1 MEGNESESSGVF
13 SLDSCEDI
21 RKDDDLKEESAATL
35 LQSGEIIQG
44 RDCSYK
50 VIRVL
55 GEGNCSVVYSGETC
69 HSAEPVAIKVFK
81 KGRIY
86 ENAADREF
94 KVLEHVAESQVD
106 TAITFLAAFQYKEH
120 FCFVFEQLDLNI
132 RQLIMKNRRRGLPA
146 WTVQKFAK
154 DVFKCLAHLHKIGY
168 VHGDLKPGNIMWSGQ
183 QGVFKCFDFG
193 LSFHVQED
201 AGHAHLIHSMGYRAP
216 EVLALEHP
224 HSFLDCDDG
233 EHEIGFGADVWA
245 VGCLL
250 LEALAG
256 RKLFRT
262 GEILQKEK
270 CIMSHV
276 DKLLEE
282 TKQIYQQNSNIHQF
296 DKFCDLLAKCLAFHP
311 DERITAAEALNDPAL
326 SCTIP
331 VSNQD
336 NILLVSPVLKFTFS
350 QSVSYSDIEEKCRK
364 FGTIVE
370 TKKHKDTLYVQFL
383 FVREAV
389 RARNQF
395 TCPSSNRISVHEN
408 IVILNKAKEN
418 EPSQQ
423 FTTEF
428 YPLELWY
435 KF

>member
-1 MEGNESESSGVF
+1 MEENESESSGVF
-13 SLDSCEDI
+13 SLDSSEEI
-21 RKDDDLKEESAATL
+21 RNDYIKDESVATM
-35 LQSGEIIQG
+35 LQPGEIVQG

-69 HSAEPVAIKVFK
+69 HSGEPVAIKVFK
-81 KGRIY
+81 NGRIY
-86 ENAADREF
+86 ESAADREF
-94 KVLEHVAESQVD
+94 KVLEDLAESQVD
-106 TAITFLAAFQYKEH
+106 TAITFLAAFQYKDH

-154 DVFKCLAHLHKIGY
+154 DVFRCLEHLHKIGY

-224 HSFLDCDDG
+224 ESFLPCEDG
-233 EHEIGFGADVWA
+233 ATEPGFAADVWA

-250 LEALAG
+250 LEAIAG

-276 DKLLEE
+276 NKLLEE
-282 TKQIYQQNSNIHQF
+282 AKQVYLQNSNIDQF
-296 DKFCDLLAKCLAFHP
+296 NKFCDLLAKCLAIHP

-326 SCTIP
+326 RCNIP
-331 VSNQD
+331 VSSQD
-336 NILLVSPVLKFTFS
+336 NILLISPILKFTCY
-350 QSVSYSDIEEKCRK
+350 QHVSLSDIQEKCRK
-364 FGTIVE
+364 FGTIVD
-370 TKKHKDTLYVQFL
+370 TKKHEDTLYVQFL
-383 FVREAV
+383 LVREAV

-408 IVILNKAKEN
+408 IVILNKAKEK
-418 EPSQQ
+418 EASQQ

-428 YPLELWY
+428 FPLELWY